1 MPKFDSFRRAGNAR
15 NDQRKR
21 RGSVTLEFAFGLLV
35 ILFPLM
41 FGVIDFSRAA
51 YDYHW
56 VSNAARDGSRWASVR
71 GASCVGLSGGCPA
84 ASGDVQTYVQS
95 LAVSGMNSGNV
106 TASATW
112 SGKGGDGNDCTN
124 GGNQGS
130 NSAGCVVAVSVNY
143 SFTFSFPYLS
153 SVTGRTLTLNSVSK
167 MVISQ

>member
-1 MPKFDSFRRAGNAR
+1 MPKFDPSRNALNGQGN
-15 NDQRKR
+15 R

-56 VSNAARDGSRWASVR
+56 VANAARDGSRWMSVR

-84 ASGDVQTYVQS
+84 ASNDVQTFLQGQV
-95 LAVSGMNSGNV
+95 VPGMSSANV
-106 TASATW
+106 TATATW
-112 SGKGGDGNDCTN
+112 SGKGGDGSDCTN
-124 GGNQGS
+124 GGNQGT

-143 SFTFSFPYLS
+143 TFHFSFPYLS

-167 MVISQ
+167 MIISQ